1 MNTHNRLYALLL
13 CGLALLVLL
22 VAGVFGF
29 GMAIQQR
36 IIALPEL
43 DVRFS
48 QAHLVAYRTHTPD
61 CARYLTSCPPELI
74 TLPAQDYYMFWVLTR
89 TEQPA
94 PPDERETGTR
104 LITLPLRQP

>member
-29 GMAIQQR
+29 GIAIQQR

-48 QAHLVAYRTHTPD
+48 QAHLVAYVTHTPD
-61 CARYLTSCPPELI
+61 CAPILTYCLPELI
-74 TLPAQDYYMFWVLTR
+74 RPPAQDYYVIWVVTR
-89 TEQPA
+89 TGEPA
-94 PPDERETGTR
+94 PPDERETDTR
-104 LITLPLRQP
+104 LLTLPLRQP